1 LRNAVM
7 LCDELGESSANMAT
21 THPRGICSL
30 TLGICA
36 YHADDLPAARAS
48 LADARLNLGPGACRD
63 VVAVALAAR
72 IAMSTGDKAAA
83 KRQLAS
89 LAGAGCDP
97 LLAVLDEALGLLEP
111 PRRRRAGAGRDTTRF
126 GAAHPYVVA
135 RGHVEEAAERAV
147 MHDFPGAESECERAL
162 ALIDRHGY
170 RRAFV
175 DSGPAVREV
184 LVDYVAGV
192 RPFRMLA
199 TQLLERMRIDG
210 AATST
215 QAVERLTDRE
225 LTVLRYLPT
234 MMSNSEIAAE
244 MYFSVNTVKTHLKS
258 IYRKLEVTR
267 RREAVERAR
276 VLSLI

>member
-1 LRNAVM
+1 M
-7 LCDELGESSANMAT
+7 LCDELGESSANIAT
-21 THPRGICSL
+21 TDPQGIRAL

-48 LADARLNLGPGACRD
+48 LAEARLNLGPGVCRD

-72 IAMSTGDKAAA
+72 IAMSTGDKGAA
-83 KRQLAS
+83 KRQLAY
-89 LAGAGCDP
+89 LAGAGCDS

-111 PRRRRAGAGRDTTRF
+111 ARLRNRAGSGRGTSRVD
-126 GAAHPYVVA
+126 AAHPYVVA
-135 RGHVEEAAERAV
+135 RSHVAEAAERAM
-147 MHDFPGAESECERAL
+147 MHDFPSAESECERAL
-162 ALIDRHGY
+162 ALVDRHGY

-210 AATST
+210 AATSA

>member
-1 LRNAVM
+1 
-7 LCDELGESSANMAT
+7 
-21 THPRGICSL
+21 
-30 TLGICA
+30 
-36 YHADDLPAARAS
+36 
-48 LADARLNLGPGACRD
+48 
-63 VVAVALAAR
+63 
-72 IAMSTGDKAAA
+72 MSTGDKGVA
-83 KRQLAS
+83 KRQLANI
-89 LAGAGCDP
+89 AGGCDS
-97 LLAVLDEALGLLEP
+97 LLAVLDEALGLVEP
-111 PRRRRAGAGRDTTRF
+111 AGRRNREVGVSRVDP
-126 GAAHPYVVA
+126 AHPYA
-135 RGHVEEAAERAV
+135 RARSHLEEAAERAA
-147 MHDFPGAESECERAL
+147 MHDFPGTELECERAL

-175 DSGPAVREV
+175 DSGLAVREV

-199 TQLLERMRIDG
+199 TQLLERMRTDG
-210 AATST
+210 TASSAE
-215 QAVERLTDRE
+215 AVERLTDRE